1 MQEGIS
7 IVFMYL
13 FLVAAISTSS
23 ELSLTTAAEEQEIQE
38 IIALFMAD
46 EVSTESVAIE
56 QTIVAKESVVAEVAA
71 PSLTKAI
78 ADKSITIT
86 NAIKPNMLE
95 YKHWTGTYKP
105 EVFTIKVN
113 NTEVAQGDQHTLPA
127 ETKNID
133 VQFTYSFMNGMR
145 KGTKTV
151 SYKLNE
157 NITQADITFSW
168 KNDWQ
173 VLVDNGMAVN
183 KIST

>member
-13 FLVAAISTSS
+13 FLVAAISTAS
-23 ELSLTTAAEEQEIQE
+23 ELPLTTAAEEQEIQE

-46 EVSTESVAIE
+46 EVSTESVTTE
-56 QTIVAKESVVAEVAA
+56 QIVVTEEPVVAEVAV
-71 PSLTKAI
+71 PSITKAV

-86 NAIKPNMLE
+86 NAIKPSMLE

-105 EVFTIKVN
+105 EVFTITIN
-113 NTEVAQGDQHTLPA
+113 NTEVAQGEQHVLPA
-127 ETKNID
+127 ETKNVD
-133 VQFTYSFMNGMR
+133 VQFSYSFMNGMR

-151 SYKLNE
+151 SYQLHE

-168 KNDWQ
+168 KDDWQ
-173 VLVDNGMAVN
+173 VLVDNGKAVS

>member
-1 MQEGIS
+1 
-7 IVFMYL
+7 
-13 FLVAAISTSS
+13 
-23 ELSLTTAAEEQEIQE
+23 
-38 IIALFMAD
+38 
-46 EVSTESVAIE
+46 
-56 QTIVAKESVVAEVAA
+56 VAA
-71 PSLTKAI
+71 PSLATAV
-78 ADKSITIT
+78 ANKSITIT

-113 NTEVAQGDQHTLPA
+113 NAEIAQGEQHILPA
-127 ETKNID
+127 ETKNVD

-151 SYKLNE
+151 SYQLHE

-168 KNDWQ
+168 KGDWQ
-173 VLVDNGMAVN
+173 VLVDNGKAVS